1 MPWFPQHS
9 LSLRFPHQN
18 PEHNYPFP
26 HMCYMPRP
34 SQSSRF
40 YHPHDNLLILAFL

>member
-1 MPWFPQHS
+1 MPGSPQRS

-18 PEHNYPFP
+18 PVHTAPFP
-26 HMCYMPRP
+26 HTCYMPRP

-40 YHPHDNLLILAFL
+40 YHPHDIG